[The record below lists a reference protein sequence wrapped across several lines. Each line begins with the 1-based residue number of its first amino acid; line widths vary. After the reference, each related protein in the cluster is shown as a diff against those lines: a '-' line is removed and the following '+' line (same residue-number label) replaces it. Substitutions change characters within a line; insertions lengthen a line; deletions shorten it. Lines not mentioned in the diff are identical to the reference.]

1 MEALIITNAQFQ
13 IGDGL
18 CGCYKEDYRSSERI
32 YRDNVDQIIA
42 ECIDD
47 RMTLVSFTEDDTS
60 VYLNINDCSGP
71 SLEGEGNRTTIVFKK
86 AILSDDQLDRIRS
99 LDSLRHEEQNRVA
112 LKMINQPG
120 SHKHEYPLS
129 ITIWNRVP
137 GSKKMTSRTFNK
149 DYLNEETLEV
159 LRDHT

>member
-1 MEALIITNAQFQ
+1 MEALKREMLRGDMMHDDHLDIIESIEAS
-13 IGDGL
+13 
-18 CGCYKEDYRSSERI
+18 YR
-32 YRDNVDQIIA
+32 N
-42 ECIDD
+42 
-47 RMTLVSFTEDDTS
+47 
-60 VYLNINDCSGP
+60 
-71 SLEGEGNRTTIVFKK
+71 
-86 AILSDDQLDRIRS
+86 
-99 LDSLRHEEQNRVA
+99 EQNRLA
-112 LKMINQPG
+112 LKMIRQSG